1 MLDVLLAAAGGPGA
15 EAGAAAGA
23 AVKAVQAVAPP
34 GMAAYAW
41 LIPVLTVAAFV
52 AVGAVGRRMWEGG
65 AAIALAG
72 TGGALLLSLLTV
84 LEALRAPESMP
95 WVQEMHWLVVGGM
108 SFDVGV
114 YIDRLTAVMLFVVSL
129 LSFCIVLYST
139 AYMHGDPGVRRYY
152 AEISLFIT
160 GMLGLVLANDFL
172 LMFVFWEIMGLC
184 SYLLIGY
191 WYEKPSA
198 AAAAKKAFLVTRVG
212 DVFFFLGL
220 VLMGTTFG
228 TTNMREVFHFAEQF
242 AVGAGPFV
250 GQEGTLTAIA
260 LLFFGGAVGKSGQFP
275 LHVWLPDAM
284 EGPTTVSALI
294 HAATMVKA
302 GVYLVAR
309 AYPLFAI
316 PAVAG
321 TALTTVAIIGAFTA
335 FFAATMALASYDIKR
350 ILAYSTL
357 SQLAYMFFG
366 LGVGAVVAQQDAGYI
381 AGVFHL
387 TSHAFTKALLFLG
400 AGSVIHAVHTNDI
413 RFMGG
418 LRKYMPITSLA
429 MLVGALSMAG
439 FPGFTIFW
447 SKDAVLHA
455 AWVAGETNG
464 LFMLLFV
471 LGLLTALMTA
481 FYMFRLWF
489 STFWGDYRG
498 GGQAEARAARAG
510 AHVGG
515 THGPDENHETGHHD
529 PHESPRPMT
538 GVLVLLAVFGAAW
551 GLAMVLLGFGNF
563 VYFEHP
569 HAEGVVEAVAN
580 PVSLMSIV
588 AGLVGI
594 GIAYAMY
601 ATRSVDPASVAG
613 SGVGASIHNLLS
625 RRYYID
631 DAYDWVAGRAYVAI
645 ANAIDWFDRN
655 VIDGIVNGLASSGL
669 RGSDAGRRFQTGNVQ
684 DYAGYI
690 LAGVLAVVMIAL
702 WVLNP
707 NSVLNRALAGLAL
720 GGA

>member
-1 MLDVLLAAAGGPGA
+1 VQSLLLAATPGGKAVA
-15 EAGAAAGA
+15 EA
-23 AVKAVQAVAPP
+23 VHYVAPT
-34 GMAAYAW
+34 GFAQWAW
-41 LIPVLTVAAFV
+41 LIPVLTVASFV
-52 AVGAVGRRMWEGG
+52 AIAAIGHKVRNGG

-72 TGGALLLSLLTV
+72 TGGALVLSLLTILEV
-84 LEALRAPESMP
+84 LNTPASTVF
-95 WVQEMHWLVVGGM
+95 VQELHWLQVGGLT
-108 SFDVGV
+108 FDVGV
-114 YIDRLTAVMLFVVSL
+114 YIDHLTALMLFVVSL
-129 LSFCIVLYST
+129 LCFCIVLYST
-139 AYMHGDPGVRRYY
+139 SYMKGDPGVRRYY
-152 AEISLFIT
+152 AEIALFIT

-172 LMFVFWEIMGLC
+172 LLFVFWEIMGLC
-184 SYLLIGY
+184 SYLLIGF

-198 AAAAKKAFLVTRVG
+198 AAAAKKAFLITRVG

-228 TTNMREVFHFAEQF
+228 TTNMREIFHMAELY
-242 AVGAGPFV
+242 AAGSGAFI

-260 LLFFGGAVGKSGQFP
+260 LLFFGGAMGKSGQFP

-309 AYPLFAI
+309 AYPIFAI

-321 TALTTVAIIGAFTA
+321 TALTFVAIIGAFTA

-366 LGVGAVVAQQDAGYI
+366 LGAGAVVAEQAAGYV

-387 TSHAFTKALLFLG
+387 TTHAFTKALLFLA

-418 LRKYMPITSLA
+418 LRKYMPITSAA

-439 FPGFTIFW
+439 FPFLSIFW

-455 AWVAGETNG
+455 AFLAGGYNP

-498 GGQAEARAARAG
+498 GGHAEKAALAAQAGHG
-510 AHVGG
+510 AHAA
-515 THGPDENHETGHHD
+515 HGHDAAHDEEQHE
-529 PHESPRPMT
+529 PHESPPAMS
-538 GVLVLLAVFGAAW
+538 GVLAFLSLFAFGWGFVALAL
-551 GLAMVLLGFGNF
+551 GLGNF
-563 VYFEHP
+563 VYFGHP
-569 HAEGVVEAVAN
+569 HSEGIVEALLS

-588 AGLVGI
+588 VGLVGI
-594 GIAYAMY
+594 GLAYAAY
-601 ATRSVDPASVAG
+601 ASKSIDPARIAG
-613 SGVGASIHNLLS
+613 RGVGASIHGLLAA
-625 RRYYID
+625 RYHID
-631 DAYDWVAGRAYVAI
+631 GAYDWLGGKAYLGLAV
-645 ANAIDWFDRN
+645 AIDWFDRN
-655 VIDGIVNGLASSGL
+655 VIDALVNGMAWASLKG
-669 RGSDAGRRFQTGNVQ
+669 GDMGRRLQSGNVS
-684 DYAGYI
+684 DYAGAI
-690 LAGVLAVVMIAL
+690 LLGVLLVVMVAFY
-702 WVLNP
+702 VLNP
-707 NSVLNRALAGLAL
+707 NSVLYRAITGLAL